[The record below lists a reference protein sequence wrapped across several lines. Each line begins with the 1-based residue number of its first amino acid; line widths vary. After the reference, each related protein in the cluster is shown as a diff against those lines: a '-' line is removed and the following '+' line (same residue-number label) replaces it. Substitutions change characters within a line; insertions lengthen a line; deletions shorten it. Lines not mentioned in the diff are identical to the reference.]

1 MRSPVRPGGN
11 EVGIKRLG
19 ILATGLMLAACAQ
32 VPVAPAVAK
41 VTSET
46 SHTYYAPDADAV
58 GLIRVF
64 DDGRTTYLQFED
76 LDLDT
81 PVVASD
87 QGPLP
92 VVRRGEYLLVSG
104 IYPRILVR
112 ARDTLAVVVNDAY
125 TPPPVVMVARS
136 GRAKPDAAPREPA
149 RKNLSALSPRKPA
162 TATAGKAK
170 VAATKSTGSGGSG
183 KAAGKTLSASSIRHP
198 KPIAP
203 PVLPHLDLMAGES
216 LSTQLVRFGHEQG
229 WTVLWN
235 LPSDW
240 IVPANTRFS
249 GRVPDVVKAVVVA
262 LDSAGIDAH
271 ADLYLNNVAVIHPAA
286 VTR

>member
-1 MRSPVRPGGN
+1 MGL
-11 EVGIKRLG
+11 KRLG
-19 ILATGLMLAACAQ
+19 VFATGLLLAACAQ
-32 VPVAPAVAK
+32 VPLAPAVAK
-41 VTSET
+41 VTADT

-58 GLIRVF
+58 GLIRAF

-81 PVVASD
+81 PAVASD

-92 VVRRGEYLLVSG
+92 VVRHGDYLLVDG
-104 IYPRILVR
+104 IYPRILIR
-112 ARDTLAVVVNDAY
+112 ARDTLAVVVNDSY
-125 TPPPVVMVARS
+125 TPPPIVMVAQS
-136 GRAKPDAAPREPA
+136 GQSQSHPAARTPVPGKQEHARPAARNAAP
-149 RKNLSALSPRKPA
+149 
-162 TATAGKAK
+162 AGKNQ
-170 VAATKSTGSGGSG
+170 VAATQGTGPGGSG
-183 KAAGKTLSASSIRHP
+183 KVAGETSSASSIRHP

-216 LSTQLVRFGHEQG
+216 LSTQLARFGQEQG

-240 IVPANTRFS
+240 IVPANTRFA
-249 GRVPDVVKAVVVA
+249 GHMPEVVRAVVLA
-262 LDSAGIDAH
+262 LDSAGVDAH
-271 ADLYLNNVAVIHPAA
+271 ADLYQNNVAVIHPTA